1 MKIKEIRSKIDQID
15 SEIIELLSKR
25 SSLVSNAGKSKKS
38 HSAVR
43 DPERVEAVI
52 KNVKK
57 NAVQS
62 GLDPVIAEKI
72 YRKIIDCFIRKE
84 MKEFQGIMIE
94 YQDV

>member
-1 MKIKEIRSKIDQID
+1 MNIKEIRSKIDQID

-25 SSLVSNAGKSKKS
+25 SSLVSYAGKSKKT

-52 KNVKK
+52 KHVKK
-57 NAVQS
+57 KAVIS
-62 GLDPVIAEKI
+62 GLDPVIAERI
-72 YRKIIDCFIRKE
+72 YRMIIDCFIRKE
-84 MKEFQGIMIE
+84 MKEFQEIMIE